1 MPTPGNISP
10 KARRCLENLAVAGP
24 SSAADL
30 NALDPTAPDHRQTIK
45 ALEQSS
51 YVVAAYKLTHDLPT
65 RYSLTAKARALLAG
79 KTLEAAHTVPTPS
92 PTSTRANRY
101 ARHQEALGSVAAPLT
116 HGSQSTKKMHHPCA
130 DMLAPAT
137 RSGAEQALQIPSRV
151 NDVLHYR
158 DGRKVCIDHATTVPS
173 P

>member
-1 MPTPGNISP
+1 MPTIGNISP
-10 KARRCLENLAVAGP
+10 KARRCLENIAVAGP
-24 SSAADL
+24 SSAAEL

-79 KTLEAAHTVPTPS
+79 KTIDTAHTVPAPA
-92 PTSTRANRY
+92 PTSTRAKRY
-101 ARHQEALGSVAAPLT
+101 ARHQADPGSVAPPLT
-116 HGSQSTKKMHHPCA
+116 HGSASTKKMHHPCA

-137 RSGAEQALQIPSRV
+137 RAGAEQALQIPSRV
-151 NDVLHYR
+151 NDTLRYR
-158 DGRKVCIDHATTVPS
+158 DGRVVQMQTE
-173 P
+173 